1 MDPETPRKFATT
13 PGTRD
18 VLPPE
23 STRLLDVQAEIR
35 DRFKLF
41 GFREVVTPALKY
53 SEVIEEHGLRDAAY
67 KLFDRDNQ
75 MLLLRPEMTTP
86 IARLVAQRLAGSPEP
101 HKLSYV
107 LPAYRRTSVGRGQS
121 AELYQAGVEVVGS
134 ASAREDSATIALL
147 VDVLESLGLSAP
159 SDFAVVL
166 GQSAFYSGYLRRV
179 APDAAT
185 TVTAALAGK
194 DLVAVEAIARDLPA
208 AAAAGVRGIPR
219 LVGPATDGSLV
230 EEAGRFAVGE
240 EAGAA
245 LENLREILRHLG
257 AHGALDA
264 VILDLGLIGR
274 HEYYTGVVY
283 EAYAAG
289 LGFTIANGGRYDN
302 LLKRFG
308 KAMPA
313 TGFAIYLERLLSVL
327 PAEEPSPLLVLVG
340 GDLDGIEAAAA
351 LRENGV
357 PVLHLSEDL
366 APEAAAEYAR
376 SVDAAWISYPAK
388 AGVKLA
394 AVDPPGEFVFMDAR
408 AVAESALRGAGLPA
422 GVVRENGRKLVYRQ
436 GDMEFIVSRPSDV
449 PVFVEYGAADVGIVG
464 KDVLEEQGPNV
475 VELRDLGTGAC
486 RMILAAPEAGA
497 EEVRRAI
504 RHAEVV
510 RVATKF
516 PNTARRYFERMG
528 RQAEVIELHGSIEL
542 APLVG
547 LADCIV
553 DLT

>member
-1 MDPETPRKFATT
+1 MHRETPRKFATT

-23 STRLLDVQAEIR
+23 STRLLEVQAEIR
-35 DRFKLF
+35 DRFRLF
-41 GFREVVTPALKY
+41 GFREVVTPVLEY
-53 SEVIEEHGLRDAAY
+53 SEVIEEHGLRDASY
-67 KLFDRDNQ
+67 KLFDQDNQ
-75 MLLLRPEMTTP
+75 MVLLRPEMTTP
-86 IARLVAQRLAGSPEP
+86 IARLVAQRLANDPPP

-107 LPAYRRTSVGRGQS
+107 LPAYRRASVGRGQS

-134 ASAREDSATIALL
+134 SSPREDAATIALL
-147 VDVLESLGLSAP
+147 VDVLQSLGLESP

-166 GQSAFYSGYLRRV
+166 GQSAFYSGYLRHA
-179 APDAAT
+179 APEAAT
-185 TVTAALAGK
+185 TVTAALAAK
-194 DLVAVEAIARDLPA
+194 DLVAVDAIARDLP

-308 KAMPA
+308 KELPA

-327 PAEEPSPLLVLVG
+327 PEEEPSPLLVLVG

-394 AVDPPGEFVFMDAR
+394 AVDPKGEFVFMEAR
-408 AVAESALRGAGLPA
+408 AVAEA
-422 GVVRENGRKLVYRQ
+422 
-436 GDMEFIVSRPSDV
+436 
-449 PVFVEYGAADVGIVG
+449 
-464 KDVLEEQGPNV
+464 VL
-475 VELRDLGTGAC
+475 A
-486 RMILAAPEAGA
+486 
-497 EEVRRAI
+497 
-504 RHAEVV
+504 
-510 RVATKF
+510 
-516 PNTARRYFERMG
+516 
-528 RQAEVIELHGSIEL
+528 
-542 APLVG
+542 
-547 LADCIV
+547 
-553 DLT
+553 